1 MGQVS
6 GTKLLITLKSNGAG
20 SLDDKPMT
28 TRRVTLTMQNTTT
41 VPSRHLPSRTLG
53 ALALFGALLLP
64 PVAANASDAREPDE
78 VYRQVCA
85 HCHAPQYEVGP
96 EITIAFPEAAW
107 EARGNYI
114 RNTVRHGRAAMPA
127 FRTAKISDAEL
138 DGLIQA
144 LVSGELD
151 DAPAATGEE

>member
-1 MGQVS
+1 
-6 GTKLLITLKSNGAG
+6 
-20 SLDDKPMT
+20 
-28 TRRVTLTMQNTTT
+28 MQNTTT

-53 ALALFGALLLP
+53 ALALAGALLLP
-64 PVAANASDAREPDE
+64 PVAHASEAREPSE
-78 VYRQVCA
+78 AYRQVCA
-85 HCHAPQYEVGP
+85 HCHAPDKAVGP

-127 FRTAKISDAEL
+127 FRAAKISDPEL
-138 DGLIQA
+138 EALIQA

-151 DAPAATGEE
+151 DAPVADASNSEE

>member
-6 GTKLLITLKSNGAG
+6 GAKLLIILKSNRAG

-85 HCHAPQYEVGP
+85 HCHAPDKAVGP
-96 EITIAFPEAAW
+96 EITMAFPEAAW

-127 FRTAKISDAEL
+127 FRVAKISDPEL
-138 DGLIQA
+138 EALIEA
-144 LVSGELD
+144 LVRGD
-151 DAPAATGEE
+151 MAATAASEE